1 VKKTRCTLCY
11 AVLAVCFALLLA
23 VSVGTGS
30 AALSPHEILR
40 ILLLREGAGT
50 AAYNVLLKIRLP
62 RVLAAAVMGGT
73 LSVSGFLLQTFFRN
87 PIAGPYVLGVSS
99 GAKLAVGAVMIFGM
113 KLWGRVPF
121 GAVMTAAFVG
131 AMLCASFVMIVS
143 RKIHS
148 MAMLLVVGMMIG
160 NVCSAATDFFVTFAK
175 ESDIANLT
183 SWSMGSFSAVSW
195 GNLRICLAV
204 IAVCLL
210 LCLLLAK
217 PIGAYQFGEHYAAS
231 MGVNVRRFRA
241 ALIGLSCLLAA
252 CVTALV
258 GPISFVGIA
267 VPYMTKKLLG
277 TAKPMAVLPGCFLL
291 GGVFCMACDWI
302 ARTAFSP
309 TELAISTVT
318 AFFGAPV
325 VIVMALKRGGGH
337 R

>member
-1 VKKTRCTLCY
+1 MKKTRCVLCY

-183 SWSMGSFSAVSW
+183 SWSMGSFSGISWDNIRVMTPVVLVS
-195 GNLRICLAV
+195 L
-204 IAVCLL
+204 VCVFLL
-210 LCLLLAK
+210 SK
-217 PIGAYQFGEHYAAS
+217 PIGAYQLGEGYARS
-231 MGVNVRRFRA
+231 MGVNIAAFRVV
-241 ALIGLSCLLAA
+241 LILLSSVLSA
-252 CVTALV
+252 CVAAFA

-267 VPYMTKKLLG
+267 VPHLAKSLFG
-277 TAKPMAVLPGCFLL
+277 TAKPILMIPACFL
-291 GGVFCMACDWI
+291 GGAGFCLLCDLI
-302 ARTAFSP
+302 ARTVFAP
-309 TELAISTVT
+309 TELSISTVT
-318 AFFGAPV
+318 ALFGAPV
-325 VIVMALKRGGGH
+325 VIYIMVH
-337 R
+337 RKSSRW

>member
-1 VKKTRCTLCY
+1 M
-11 AVLAVCFALLLA
+11 
-23 VSVGTGS
+23 
-30 AALSPHEILR
+30 
-40 ILLLREGAGT
+40 
-50 AAYNVLLKIRLP
+50 LLKIRLP

-195 GNLRICLAV
+195 GNLRICLAM

-217 PIGAYQFGEHYAAS
+217 PSAARK
-231 MGVNVRRFRA
+231 RRTFTPM
-241 ALIGLSCLLAA
+241 LAA
-252 CVTALV
+252 
-258 GPISFVGIA
+258 
-267 VPYMTKKLLG
+267 
-277 TAKPMAVLPGCFLL
+277 
-291 GGVFCMACDWI
+291 
-302 ARTAFSP
+302 
-309 TELAISTVT
+309 
-318 AFFGAPV
+318 
-325 VIVMALKRGGGH
+325 
-337 R
+337 

>member
-1 VKKTRCTLCY
+1 MKKKRCVLCY

-183 SWSMGSFSAVSW
+183 SWSMGSFSGMTWANV
-195 GNLRICLAV
+195 GAAACVVLPALA
-204 IAVCLL
+204 AAFLL
-210 LCLLLAK
+210 SK
-217 PIGAYQFGEHYAAS
+217 PMAAYQMGESYARS
-231 MGVNVRRFRA
+231 VGVPVRAFST
-241 ALIGLSCLLAA
+241 ALVLLSSLLSA
-252 CVTALV
+252 CVTAFA

-267 VPYMTKKLLG
+267 VPHLVRTLMG
-277 TAKPMAVLPGCFLL
+277 TSKPILVIPGCFL
-291 GGVFCMACDWI
+291 GGAVFCLFCDLV
-302 ARTAFSP
+302 ARTVFAPVEMS
-309 TELAISTVT
+309 ISSVT
-318 AFFGAPV
+318 ALFGAPI
-325 VIVMALKRGGGH
+325 VIYMMVRRQSKAM
-337 R
+337 